1 MDKSFEPI
9 SVNEERRQA
18 EWRKRLVLSRSFGRC
33 TPLPWTHGEC
43 ECVYWDTHVTA
54 ASDPERNV
62 YRKGCR
68 RRYLNW
74 VKAFCES
81 LDTDV
86 DNALTKLSRAGQC
99 IPCLGRM
106 IYECLVA
113 EVAAPYAALLSTLPG
128 LPNTRVTLNLEAPTD
143 RAAIESRDSM
153 RSGTIAALVISA
165 QKMCKRKYL
174 KELVKVLNH
183 GRKQNVA
190 HQHLK
195 FGRLHF
201 NLITTGF
208 TVSMLKQRAQ
218 TGSYNRAF
226 QALTKNLPMDQ
237 WGDMD
242 FLL

>member
-1 MDKSFEPI
+1 MDKAFEPA
-9 SVNEERRQA
+9 SRNEERRQA
-18 EWRKRLVLSRSFGRC
+18 EWRKHLVLSRSFSRC
-33 TPLPWTHGEC
+33 TPLPWAHGEC

-62 YRKGCR
+62 YRKGYR

-86 DNALTKLSRAGQC
+86 DNALTKLSREGQC

-106 IYECLVA
+106 IYECLVV
-113 EVAAPYAALLSTLPG
+113 EVEAPYAALLSTLPG

-143 RAAIESRDSM
+143 RAAIEARDSM
-153 RSGTIAALVISA
+153 RSGAIAALVISVK
-165 QKMCKRKYL
+165 KMCERAYL

-183 GRKQNVA
+183 GRKQNAA

-201 NLITTGF
+201 NLITTEF

-218 TGSYNRAF
+218 TGTYKRAF
-226 QALTKNLPMDQ
+226 QALTKNRPMDQ
-237 WGDMD
+237 WGNMD